1 MKLTFTALAVFT
13 AILVRAQFD
22 LSIAITSPTEDY
34 EFDSGA
40 TVEVDLDITNWG
52 DIIPEFDTLY
62 LGWVLDGTFYGP
74 NPGAITGASI
84 GGGGVTFPVPGAA
97 SFSGLDDGVH
107 TLCAWIIGI
116 GSVELGQN
124 FDLSEVSHLDS
135 IGAVTIADVATGDPT
150 PENNEHCIS
159 FIVGDTTVVVV
170 DDASITEN
178 GMSDFELY
186 PNPVNDVLTVVGPV
200 DGGTLKVYDLSG
212 ALVKE
217 TKLVGTQA
225 VDVLDLNPGL
235 YLARIEN
242 STGEVLLNSKITVS
256 R

>member
-1 MKLTFTALAVFT
+1 LHPNQAYQGLSLLVSSLVYYSKNNYMKLTFTALAVFT

-74 NPGAITGASI
+74 NPGA
-84 GGGGVTFPVPGAA
+84 
-97 SFSGLDDGVH
+97 
-107 TLCAWIIGI
+107 
-116 GSVELGQN
+116 
-124 FDLSEVSHLDS
+124 
-135 IGAVTIADVATGDPT
+135 
-150 PENNEHCIS
+150 
-159 FIVGDTTVVVV
+159 
-170 DDASITEN
+170 
-178 GMSDFELY
+178 
-186 PNPVNDVLTVVGPV
+186 
-200 DGGTLKVYDLSG
+200 
-212 ALVKE
+212 LVKE

-242 STGEVLLNSKITVS
+242 STGEVLLNSKIKVS